1 MGSLHSPL
9 MKLAGMGAVV
19 DSRSALHTHRWH
31 LRRYLPTWGFALL
44 TYWRGPPFLGGGNQQ
59 LCLWAQALAHSD
71 EPFVNALKS
80 PSTGSPIQACGFS
93 TTSPLYEVLAGT
105 AGSAG
110 EGNVPK
116 PSAIGSAKTSI
127 CTGGEEGSDRRRA
140 GTEQGEDG
148 RRRTGGGGGE
158 QADLVWAV
166 LAV

>member
-1 MGSLHSPL
+1 MNC
-9 MKLAGMGAVV
+9 V
-19 DSRSALHTHRWH
+19 D
-31 LRRYLPTWGFALL
+31 G
-44 TYWRGPPFLGGGNQQ
+44 Q
-59 LCLWAQALAHSD
+59 
-71 EPFVNALKS
+71 S
-80 PSTGSPIQACGFS
+80 PSSGSPIDSSES
-93 TTSPLYEVLAGT
+93 TTSPLYEVLAG
-105 AGSAG
+105 SAG
-110 EGNVPK
+110 EWKAPK

>member
-1 MGSLHSPL
+1 MRVLPRHPS
-9 MKLAGMGAVV
+9 AVAVNFV
-19 DSRSALHTHRWH
+19 D
-31 LRRYLPTWGFALL
+31 G
-44 TYWRGPPFLGGGNQQ
+44 Q
-59 LCLWAQALAHSD
+59 
-71 EPFVNALKS
+71 S
-80 PSTGSPIQACGFS
+80 PSAGSPMFGWIASGGRS
-93 TTSPLYEVLAGT
+93 TTPPLYEVLAGT

>member
-1 MGSLHSPL
+1 MNC
-9 MKLAGMGAVV
+9 V
-19 DSRSALHTHRWH
+19 D
-31 LRRYLPTWGFALL
+31 G
-44 TYWRGPPFLGGGNQQ
+44 Q
-59 LCLWAQALAHSD
+59 
-71 EPFVNALKS
+71 S
-80 PSTGSPIQACGFS
+80 PSSGSPIDSSES

>member
-1 MGSLHSPL
+1 MRVAPVG
-9 MKLAGMGAVV
+9 GA
-19 DSRSALHTHRWH
+19 
-31 LRRYLPTWGFALL
+31 
-44 TYWRGPPFLGGGNQQ
+44 GGGEGCRTR
-59 LCLWAQALAHSD
+59 CLPRHPSDHVRQVPSDHSRH
-71 EPFVNALKS
+71 PNFVDGQS
-80 PSTGSPIQACGFS
+80 PSTGSPIQSSGCS

-148 RRRTGGGGGE
+148 RRRTGRGGE

>member
-1 MGSLHSPL
+1 MLPP
-9 MKLAGMGAVV
+9 
-19 DSRSALHTHRWH
+19 SA
-31 LRRYLPTWGFALL
+31 
-44 TYWRGPPFLGGGNQQ
+44 Q
-59 LCLWAQALAHSD
+59 
-71 EPFVNALKS
+71 VNCFDGQS
-80 PSTGSPIQACGFS
+80 PSSGSPIDSSES

-105 AGSAG
+105 AGLAG
-110 EGNVPK
+110 EWKAPK

-148 RRRTGGGGGE
+148 RRGRGD